1 MLKRFGPAIAGLVA
15 VVVLAIGVPSA
26 TGHPE
31 ECSTAAAWSSSD
43 GGYSPYLSWQGAE
56 ESICASESVTSRY
69 DDSDAR
75 LTREGQSGTAGLKLI
90 ASRAKHGTFNTEA
103 AFNSDLAFEDGYAY
117 QGNYEGVTI
126 YDVRDPSNPTV
137 VGQIKCPG
145 SQNDVTIND
154 GILITSTDSRRTNN
168 SCSSSSVPSPTATNP
183 DPPGVWEGLKVW
195 NVEDPTDP
203 PEKPVAT
210 VATDCGS
217 HTHTVLPQA
226 SRLLVYVQSYDIG
239 AGRTNCDTGTDPL
252 KAHDKISVVEV
263 PKATPGAASVIN
275 EPVLFPDGGNRGDDA
290 GTRRTNGTT
299 GCHDITVYQKIG
311 LAAGACTGEGA
322 IIDIKDPVNPKVIA
336 SIEDE
341 NFAFW
346 HSATIS
352 QDGKKV
358 LFTDELGGGGQPT
371 CNSTIGPKRGADAI
385 YDITDPANPKFMSY
399 FKIPR
404 EQTNQENCVAH
415 NGNAIPVPGRD
426 ILIQS
431 WYQGGASIIDWT
443 NGSNVKELAW
453 FDRGPIDSSR
463 LVLGGFW
470 STYYYN
476 GHIYGSEIQRGFD
489 VFKATGSEFSQADRT
504 KVRTLNAQTQF

>member
-1 MLKRFGPAIAGLVA
+1 MLKRIGPAFAGLVA
-15 VVVLAIGVPSA
+15 VAVLAFGVPSA

-31 ECSTAAAWSSSD
+31 ECAKAAAWSSTD

-56 ESICASESVTSRY
+56 ESVCLSKSVTSRY
-69 DDSDAR
+69 DDSDAK
-75 LTREGQSGTAGLKLI
+75 LTESNQAATAGLELI
-90 ASRAKHGTFNTEA
+90 ASRSKQGVFAPYA
-103 AFNSDLAFEDGYAY
+103 AFNSDIAFEDGYAY

-126 YDVRDPSNPTV
+126 WDVRDPSNPTFV
-137 VGQIKCPG
+137 NQIVCPG

-154 GILITSTDSRRTNN
+154 GILITSTDSRRTNDG
-168 SCSSSSVPSPTATNP
+168 CSSTATGTP
-183 DPPGVWEGLKVW
+183 EAPTTWEGIKVW
-195 NVEDPTDP
+195 DVRDPMAP
-203 PEKPVAT
+203 ALRKSVR
-210 VATDCGS
+210 TDCGS
-217 HTHTVLPQA
+217 HTHTVLPEA
-226 SRLLVYVQSYDIG
+226 DRLLVYVSSYDVSG
-239 AGRTNCDTGTDPL
+239 KNYRCEN
-252 KAHDKISVVEV
+252 KNSKSHDKISIVEV
-263 PKATPGAASVIN
+263 PKSNLAAAQVIAT
-275 EPVLFPDGGNRGDDA
+275 PVLFPDGGGDA
-290 GTRRTNGTT
+290 RTGTRRATT

-322 IIDIKDPVNPKVIA
+322 IIDIRKPEAPKVLA
-336 SIEDE
+336 SVEDP

-352 QDGKKV
+352 QDGRKV
-358 LFTDELGGGGQPT
+358 LFTDELGGGSSPT
-371 CNSTIGPKRGADAI
+371 CNSTIGPNRGADAV

-426 ILIQS
+426 ILVQS
-431 WYQGGASIIDWT
+431 WYQGGTSIIDWT
-443 NGSNVKELAW
+443 DGSKVKELAW
-453 FDRGPIDSSR
+453 FDRGPWTSAER
-463 LVLGGFW
+463 PTGGLAGFW

-489 VFKATGSEFSQADRT
+489 VFKATGSEFSQADRS